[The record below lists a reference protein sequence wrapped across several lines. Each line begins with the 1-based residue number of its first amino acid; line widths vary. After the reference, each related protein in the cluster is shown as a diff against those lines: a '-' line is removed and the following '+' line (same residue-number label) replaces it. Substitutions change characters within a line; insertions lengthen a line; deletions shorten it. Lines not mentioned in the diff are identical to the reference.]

1 MGTRECLGLGGGTWG
16 HGAGVRAVFFCRP
29 LHLAIIH
36 EQTAVIKQLIEVVVS
51 IPSQQIINI
60 TNNLQQVL
68 GSWAA
73 LSHCHRE
80 GVWGGAFLS
89 LAPVS
94 GPGAAAA
101 PW

>member
-1 MGTRECLGLGGGTWG
+1 M
-16 HGAGVRAVFFCRP
+16 RAVFFCRP

-73 LSHCHRE
+73 LSQKRA
-80 GVWGGAFLS
+80 GVGV
-89 LAPVS
+89 PH
-94 GPGAAAA
+94 
-101 PW
+101 